1 MQATSATNTSKA
13 ETAANVE
20 GLEVFAPKI
29 RLATTPLRASE
40 PTHLMATPSSVGLS
54 PSTTTRRST
63 SFVCAPRA
71 YSVRRAF
78 MGEIE
83 AARLAGMRAATN
95 AQTASAPA
103 AKVKARGSQLETL

>member
-1 MQATSATNTSKA
+1 
-13 ETAANVE
+13 
-20 GLEVFAPKI
+20 
-29 RLATTPLRASE
+29 
-40 PTHLMATPSSVGLS
+40 
-54 PSTTTRRST
+54 
-63 SFVCAPRA
+63 
-71 YSVRRAF
+71 

>member
-1 MQATSATNTSKA
+1 MQATSTTNMSKA
-13 ETAANVE
+13 ETVAKVE
-20 GLEVFAPKI
+20 GSEAFTLKI

-40 PTHLMATPSSVGLS
+40 PTHPMATPSSVGSS

-63 SFVCAPRA
+63 SFVCALRA

-83 AARLAGMRAATN
+83 AARLVGMRAATN